1 MPFFPINCSAIPE
14 NLLESELFGHVKG
27 AFTGAVMSK
36 KGLFEEADGG
46 TVFLDEIGDINPS
59 LQIKLLRVLED
70 QMIRPVGSTRSS
82 KVDLRFLAATNRDL
96 FRAVREGRF
105 REDLYYRINTITLLL
120 PPLRDRKEDIPLVV
134 GHYLIKYAKEFQRNV
149 MDISADALSAMINY
163 SWPGNIRELQ
173 NVIERAILISTDSC
187 INLEHLPESMRI
199 EGAPLSLSS
208 NKKLTIE
215 EYAKAFILKY
225 QSRYTE
231 QQLASMLG
239 ITRKSLWEKRKKW
252 GIPKS

>member
-1 MPFFPINCSAIPE
+1 
-14 NLLESELFGHVKG
+14 
-27 AFTGAVMSK
+27 
-36 KGLFEEADGG
+36 
-46 TVFLDEIGDINPS
+46 
-59 LQIKLLRVLED
+59 
-70 QMIRPVGSTRSS
+70 MIRPVGSTRSS

>member
-1 MPFFPINCSAIPE
+1 
-14 NLLESELFGHVKG
+14 
-27 AFTGAVMSK
+27 
-36 KGLFEEADGG
+36 
-46 TVFLDEIGDINPS
+46 
-59 LQIKLLRVLED
+59 
-70 QMIRPVGSTRSS
+70 
-82 KVDLRFLAATNRDL
+82 
-96 FRAVREGRF
+96 
-105 REDLYYRINTITLLL
+105 
-120 PPLRDRKEDIPLVV
+120 
-134 GHYLIKYAKEFQRNV
+134 
-149 MDISADALSAMINY
+149 
-163 SWPGNIRELQ
+163 
-173 NVIERAILISTDSC
+173 
-187 INLEHLPESMRI
+187 MRI